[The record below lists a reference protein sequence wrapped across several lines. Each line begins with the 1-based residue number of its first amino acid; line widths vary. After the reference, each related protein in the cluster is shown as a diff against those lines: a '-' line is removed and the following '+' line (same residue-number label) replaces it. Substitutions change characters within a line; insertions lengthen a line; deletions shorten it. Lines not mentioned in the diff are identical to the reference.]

1 MSTELNFTVSGD
13 AAERLTKVA
22 EKLSISVG
30 QLVERALANGVFVV
44 EQTAEPGKKLIIEDA
59 KHVRRIVEP
68 S

>member
-44 EQTAEPGKKLIIEDA
+44 EQTAVPGSRLILEDA